1 MNDAKIMLG
10 VEHAASGRDAL
21 GTYRSL
27 AWQYELGTTKAKRCR
42 YILLLA
48 KIFWPA
54 A

>member
-27 AWQYELGTTKAKRCR
+27 ARQYELGKRATKAKR
-42 YILLLA
+42 
-48 KIFWPA
+48 
-54 A
+54 